1 MTAAAPALQ
10 LRRGACPGLS
20 APMPTGDGLLVR
32 LQPIGTIA
40 LAAFAALCAAA
51 RRHGNGIVEVTS
63 RGNIQVRGLSDRS
76 APHFAADVAALGI
89 AADDGVPV
97 LCNPLSGID
106 ADEIFDGAA
115 LAAELRR
122 ALARTSL
129 ASKLNAK
136 VSIVIDSGGAF
147 SLAKVFADVRLCAQ
161 TINGEVT
168 LRVAV
173 GGDGRTATDLGI
185 VVPAHGVEAAVR
197 LLEIIARHGRA
208 RRARDV
214 IAWEGDAA
222 FRAALAETLLPV
234 RPGDPP
240 TLAGRAT
247 ADLSPP
253 KRASAKAECGGLE
266 LDSRLRGNERDVVDI
281 HALRDESFAKGV
293 GFAFGHSDATALEQL
308 AEAARH
314 AGAAG
319 FRAAPRR
326 ALLAIGLPRQTTFA
340 FATAAEKLGFIVRA
354 DDPRRRIVACAGA
367 PICGS
372 AFIAARAIAPGI
384 AADVAPLLETAATI
398 HVSGCAKGC
407 AHPGPAAL
415 TVVGTPGGCALIAD
429 GAARDAP
436 FAHVAARDL
445 SAAITR
451 FAQARIDGD
460 GHV

>member
-214 IAWEGDAA
+214 IAWEG
-222 FRAALAETLLPV
+222 E
-234 RPGDPP
+234 
-240 TLAGRAT
+240 
-247 ADLSPP
+247 
-253 KRASAKAECGGLE
+253 
-266 LDSRLRGNERDVVDI
+266 
-281 HALRDESFAKGV
+281 
-293 GFAFGHSDATALEQL
+293 
-308 AEAARH
+308 
-314 AGAAG
+314 
-319 FRAAPRR
+319 PRR
-326 ALLAIGLPRQTTFA
+326 
-340 FATAAEKLGFIVRA
+340 V
-354 DDPRRRIVACAGA
+354 
-367 PICGS
+367 
-372 AFIAARAIAPGI
+372 
-384 AADVAPLLETAATI
+384 
-398 HVSGCAKGC
+398 
-407 AHPGPAAL
+407 
-415 TVVGTPGGCALIAD
+415 
-429 GAARDAP
+429 
-436 FAHVAARDL
+436 
-445 SAAITR
+445 
-451 FAQARIDGD
+451 
-460 GHV
+460 